1 MNKIPVIAVVGPTA
15 SGKTSLGIAL
25 AKRFDGE
32 VVSADSMQ
40 IYRGMDIATA
50 KPTIEEQ
57 DGVVHHLIDFLDQ
70 HEAFSVAEYAELAH
84 RVIADIHARGKLP
97 IIVGGTGLYVDSV
110 LNDIVFTEI
119 RTDAALR
126 EKLHAFAKENGN
138 AALLSRLKEVDPELA
153 AKLHENNLGR
163 IVRALEVFELTGVTM
178 SEQQRRSSEK
188 PSRYRV
194 LKFGLNYDNRDVLY
208 QRIERRVDL
217 MIEQGLLAEAETV
230 LSSPMKTAVQA
241 IGYKELAPYF
251 AQEAALDDCIAKLK
265 LSTRHYAKRQLT
277 WFLRDTST
285 HWLYPDR
292 EEMSVLLQNAF
303 SKTEHF
309 LTDEENGINS
319 EE

>member
-1 MNKIPVIAVVGPTA
+1 MILSKIPVIAVVGPTA

-25 AKRFDGE
+25 AKRFGGE

-50 KPTIEEQ
+50 KPTAQEQ

-70 HEAFSVAEYAELAH
+70 REAFSVAEYAELAH
-84 RVIADIHARGKLP
+84 RVIADIHERGKLP

-126 EKLHAFAKENGN
+126 EQLHAFAAEHGN
-138 AALLSRLKEVDPELA
+138 AALLARLKEVDPELA
-153 AKLHENNLGR
+153 EKLHENNLGR
-163 IVRALEVFELTGVTM
+163 IVRALEVFELTGITM
-178 SEQQRRSSEK
+178 SEQQRRSCMK

-194 LKFGLNYDNRDVLY
+194 LKFGLNYDDRNVLY

-217 MIEQGLLAEAETV
+217 MMEQGLLAEAETV

-251 AQEAALDDCIAKLK
+251 SGEAELEDCIAKLK

-277 WFLRDTST
+277 WFLRDEST

-292 EEMSVLLQNAF
+292 EEMPLLLERAF
-303 SKTEHF
+303 LETEQF
-309 LTDEENGINS
+309 LS